1 MPGRL
6 AELVRPRK
14 AVLFDLFH
22 TLVQVRPEGPERL
35 TTSEILGVDREE
47 WNRLLWE
54 DTHERLVGI
63 DRDPHSILRKIAHR
77 IDPSISEEK
86 IDYAVNSRLDRFA
99 RALREVP
106 PPSLRALERLKA
118 AGKKIG
124 LVSNADVTE
133 VVAWPSSPLAPLFDA
148 AVFSCDVGAK
158 KPDAAIYHICLEQLG
173 VRASEAVFVGD
184 GGSNELEGARLVG
197 LVPVMMAG
205 IIKHVYPDLLAER
218 QAHADFVIDDPGEL
232 LE

>member
-1 MPGRL
+1 MPTPL

-35 TTSEILGVDREE
+35 TTAEILGIDRAE

-63 DRDPHSILRKIAHR
+63 DRDPHSIIRKIAHR
-77 IDPSISEEK
+77 IDSSISEEK
-86 IDYAVNSRLDRFA
+86 IDCAVRSRLERFA

-106 PPSLRALERLKA
+106 PPSLRALERLQA

-133 VVAWPSSPLAPLFDA
+133 IVAWPTSPLAPFFDA
-148 AVFSCDVGAK
+148 AIFSCDVGAK
-158 KPDAAIYHICLEQLG
+158 KPEAAIYNICLERLG
-173 VRASEAVFVGD
+173 VQASDAVFVGD
-184 GGSNELEGARLVG
+184 GGSNELEGARAVG
-197 LVPVMMAG
+197 LTPVMMAG
-205 IIKHVYPDLLAER
+205 IIKRVYPDLIAER
-218 QAHADFVIDDPGEL
+218 QAQADFVIDDPGEL
-232 LE
+232 LV